1 MPTSKE
7 LFLKNWNGEPVRLL
21 GVTASELVDKANAV
35 KQLDLFSYE
44 KDAKKEPL
52 INTVNQ
58 LRSKFGDKIIEKALD
73 KRVEKKKC
81 AKNVSE
87 TSFSK
92 DFLDFFNKD

>member
-1 MPTSKE
+1 MYDELFPVCKE

-21 GVTASELVDKANAV
+21 GVTASELVDKAHAV

-73 KRVEKKKC
+73 KRVEKNKG
-81 AKNVSE
+81 AKNILKQALAK
-87 TSFSK
+87 TF
-92 DFLDFFNKD
+92 